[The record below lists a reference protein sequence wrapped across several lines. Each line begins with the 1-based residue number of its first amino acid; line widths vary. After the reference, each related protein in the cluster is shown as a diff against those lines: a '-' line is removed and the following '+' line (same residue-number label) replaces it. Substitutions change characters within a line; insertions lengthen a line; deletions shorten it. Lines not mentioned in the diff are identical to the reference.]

1 MHCRIALNQI
11 TVCAKL
17 RVRNLRRSG
26 LFEEGDELLDELTR
40 SWEGNVV
47 TVGVPYMGKA
57 YAAEPSH
64 SGDQPYFRYARTD
77 RRGGRWLPEPGCDL
91 VTVREGRVS
100 VCKFGDFVRSLRPGV
115 QGRKQVWELIVHY
128 GLQKQ
133 RCSWRDHVE
142 KLA

>member
-26 LFEEGDELLDELTR
+26 LFEEGDELLAELTR
-40 SWEGNVV
+40 TWEANVV

-64 SGDQPYFRYARTD
+64 SGDQPYFRYVRPD
-77 RRGGRWLPEPGCDL
+77 RRGGRWLPEPGCHL
-91 VTVREGRVS
+91 VTVREVCARSGTLCAVSGRGFRAGNR
-100 VCKFGDFVRSLRPGV
+100 FGS
-115 QGRKQVWELIVHY
+115 
-128 GLQKQ
+128 
-133 RCSWRDHVE
+133 
-142 KLA
+142 